1 MKHFQLLAAG
11 LTLSTLSLCACSE
24 APPPKAAQVASQQET
39 PKDAAAPAAEAA
51 PKAASALT
59 PEQLAAAKAEAAKRA
74 TDPANARGGKRYE
87 GGTDN
92 KLESAPDLSKVKLP
106 VPGADE
112 HAGHDHGA
120 EAVTPNDQDGR
131 QLLPAAQAAMNQG
144 RIELTDGVQ
153 QVKDL
158 GKLRQGESAS
168 FEFPFLSSGKEPLV
182 VTGVKPSCGCT
193 KAEVVLIG
201 DDGAKKPYTKGDPIP
216 VGQRFVLESEI
227 STDGKPGGPFNAQ
240 ISIYANDARGAYNV
254 RLTAEIEPVLVITPN
269 QTVFFGHMT
278 TADKAEQALTITTT
292 RGEPFRLTLGQDAVQ
307 EPLQLEYTAKN
318 PDAEGKSNEWEVKV
332 GFGPNGKIGMNSY
345 PITFK
350 TDLLVAHP
358 KYPSPDGT
366 PTTHNFMVN
375 VQAQVSG
382 MVSAE
387 PSFLTFGM
395 VRPGEA
401 IERSLRIECHDTFKL
416 NADIPVVFE
425 GLQGQE
431 FPFTNAFVVTVEPL
445 EEGKAANLKVQL
457 KGMPEDLNGSFG
469 GVLRVKVGHPFMEEL
484 QVRFSGVCRPG
495 LPVVP
500 TQKPAQSP
508 APNQPQKE

>member
-1 MKHFQLLAAG
+1 MKKLQLLAAG
-11 LTLSTLSLCACSE
+11 LAFSTLFLCACSGE
-24 APPPKAAQVASQQET
+24 KAPAKSAEVAALKESPPASQA
-39 PKDAAAPAAEAA
+39 PANPAPAAAPT
-51 PKAASALT
+51 ALT
-59 PEQLAAAKAEAAKRA
+59 PAELAAKEAALKRA

-92 KLESAPDLSKVKLP
+92 KLESAPDLSKVKLD
-106 VPGADE
+106 A
-112 HAGHDHGA
+112 AGHDASDGHDHAA
-120 EAVTPNDQDGR
+120 EAQTLEEVQDGR
-131 QLLPAAQAAMNQG
+131 QLLPAAQAAMNKG
-144 RIELTDGVQ
+144 RLELTDGVQ

-168 FEFPFLSSGKEPLV
+168 FEFPFVSSGQEPLV

-193 KAEVVLIG
+193 KAEVVLVDEG
-201 DDGAKKPYTKGDPIP
+201 GAKKPYTKGDPIP

-240 ISIYANDARGAYNV
+240 ISIYANDARGAFNV
-254 RLTAEIEPVLVITPN
+254 RLTAEIEPVLVIAPN
-269 QTVFFGHMT
+269 QTVFFGKMT
-278 TADKAEQALTITTT
+278 TADKSEQTLTVTTT
-292 RGEPFRLTLGQDAVQ
+292 RGEPFRLTLGQEAVQ
-307 EPLQLEYTAKN
+307 EPLQLEYIAKN
-318 PDAEGKSNEWEVKV
+318 PDAEGKSNEWEIKV

-345 PITFK
+345 PITFR

-358 KYPSPDGT
+358 KYPSPDGS

-401 IERSLRIECHDTFKL
+401 IERSLRIECHDAFKL
-416 NADIPVVFE
+416 QADIPVVFE

-431 FPFTNAFVVTVEPL
+431 FPYKDAFQVTVEPL
-445 EEGKAANLKVQL
+445 EEGKAANLRVKL
-457 KGMPEDLNGSFG
+457 TGMPEDLNGSFG
-469 GVLRVKVGHPFMEEL
+469 GVLRVKVGHPYMDEL

-495 LPVVP
+495 LPVP
-500 TQKPAQSP
+500 TTL
-508 APNQPQKE
+508 PQK